1 MVIVSARERRMENRN
16 ARGDRSVNK
25 VEAVLAEQLPGA
37 RPDRGE
43 PLGSGVSSGLFRARS
58 VPSAALR
65 ARRGRMR
72 VTDIQ
77 QVIPSA
83 RSAGRGFH
91 AYSAKHL
98 DMLTAR
104 AGLTPD
110 ERLAVRAVATVL
122 PFRTNSY
129 VIENLIDWTAAP
141 DDPIY
146 RLVFPQPDML
156 PAADV
161 HRIADMLA
169 GGAPEAGLRAAA
181 HEIRMRLN
189 PHPAGQLLLNGP
201 SLHGRP
207 LPGLQHKY
215 PETVLFFPRQGQTCH
230 AYCSYC
236 FRWAQFVD
244 EPDLKMATDD
254 IATLVAYLGE
264 HQEVTSVLIT
274 GGDPMIMGEAVLR
287 RYVGPLIDPRN
298 GLDHLESIRI
308 GTKSLAYWPQRFV
321 TDPDADD
328 TLRLFGEV
336 IASGRTLAVMAHF
349 SHPRELEPPVL
360 AEAVRRIRD
369 TGAVIRTQAPL
380 IRSINDHPAAWQQ
393 MWRAQVRMGMVPYY
407 MFVERDTGPQ
417 DYFAVPLARGY
428 EVFREAYQG
437 VSGLART
444 VRGPSMSATPGKVC
458 VDGVTEVAG
467 VKVFVLHMIQARDPD
482 LVGTPFFARFDP
494 AACWLTDLEPVFASR
509 FPFEP
514 VGYEAVP
521 DELPG
526 LFPREPD
533 EPGELMVP
541 AM

>member
-1 MVIVSARERRMENRN
+1 M
-16 ARGDRSVNK
+16 
-25 VEAVLAEQLPGA
+25 
-37 RPDRGE
+37 
-43 PLGSGVSSGLFRARS
+43 
-58 VPSAALR
+58 
-65 ARRGRMR
+65 
-72 VTDIQ
+72 TDIQ

-83 RSAGRGFH
+83 RSSGRGFH
-91 AYSAKHL
+91 AYSARHL
-98 DMLTAR
+98 DTLVQR
-104 AGLTPD
+104 AGLTPA

-122 PFRTNSY
+122 PFRANAY
-129 VIENLIDWTAAP
+129 VIENLIDWDAAP

-161 HRIADMLA
+161 QRLA
-169 GGAPEAGLRAAA
+169 GLIETGAPDTALRAAA

-189 PHPAGQLLLNGP
+189 PHPAGQLLLNAP

-230 AYCSYC
+230 AYCTYC

-254 IATLVAYLGE
+254 IDTLVAYLGE
-264 HQEVTSVLIT
+264 HPEVTSVLIT
-274 GGDPMIMGEAVLR
+274 GGDPMIMGEPVLR
-287 RYVGPLIDPRN
+287 RYIEPLLDPR
-298 GLDHLESIRI
+298 LDHLESIRI
-308 GTKSLAYWPQRFV
+308 GTKSLSYWPQRYV
-321 TDPDADD
+321 TDPDADA

-336 IASGRTLAVMAHF
+336 ADSGRTLALMAHF
-349 SHPRELEPPVL
+349 SHPRELEPSML
-360 AEAVRRIRD
+360 AEAVRRIRG

-380 IRSINDHPAAWQQ
+380 IRSINDDPATWRS
-393 MWRAQVRMGMVPYY
+393 MWRTQVRLGMIPYY

-428 EVFREAYQG
+428 EIFRDAYQG

-444 VRGPSMSATPGKVC
+444 VRGPSMSATPGKVS

-467 VKVFVLHMIQARDPD
+467 LRVFVLRMIQARDPR

-494 AACWLTDLEPVFASR
+494 AATWLTDLEPVFADR

-514 VGYEAVP
+514 SPYEAAP
-521 DELPG
+521 DVLPG
-526 LFPREPD
+526 LWPD
-533 EPGELMVP
+533 EPDELMVP
-541 AM
+541 AI

>member
-1 MVIVSARERRMENRN
+1 
-16 ARGDRSVNK
+16 
-25 VEAVLAEQLPGA
+25 
-37 RPDRGE
+37 
-43 PLGSGVSSGLFRARS
+43 
-58 VPSAALR
+58 
-65 ARRGRMR
+65 

-83 RSAGRGFH
+83 RSSGRGFH

-98 DMLTAR
+98 DTLVQR
-104 AGLTPD
+104 AGLTPA

-122 PFRTNSY
+122 PFRANAY
-129 VIENLIDWTAAP
+129 VIENLIDWDAAP

-161 HRIADMLA
+161 QRLA
-169 GGAPEAGLRAAA
+169 GLIETGAPDTALRAAA

-189 PHPAGQLLLNGP
+189 PHPAGQLLLNAP

-230 AYCSYC
+230 AYCTYC

-254 IATLVAYLGE
+254 IDTLVAYLGE
-264 HQEVTSVLIT
+264 HPEVTSVLIT
-274 GGDPMIMGEAVLR
+274 GGDPMIMGEPVLR
-287 RYVGPLIDPRN
+287 RYIEPLLDPR
-298 GLDHLESIRI
+298 LDHLESIRI
-308 GTKSLAYWPQRFV
+308 GTKSLSYWPQRYV
-321 TDPDADD
+321 TDPDADA

-336 IASGRTLAVMAHF
+336 ADSGRTLALMAHF
-349 SHPRELEPPVL
+349 SHPRELEPSML
-360 AEAVRRIRD
+360 AEAVRRIRS

-380 IRSINDHPAAWQQ
+380 IRSINDDPATWRA
-393 MWRAQVRMGMVPYY
+393 MWRTQVRQGMIPYY

-428 EVFREAYQG
+428 EIFRDAYQG

-467 VKVFVLHMIQARDPD
+467 LRVFVLRMIQARDPR

-494 AACWLTDLEPVFASR
+494 AATWLTDLEPVFADR

-514 VGYEAVP
+514 SPYETAP
-521 DELPG
+521 DVLPG
-526 LFPREPD
+526 LWPD
-533 EPGELMVP
+533 EPDELMVP
-541 AM
+541 AI

>member
-1 MVIVSARERRMENRN
+1 M
-16 ARGDRSVNK
+16 
-25 VEAVLAEQLPGA
+25 
-37 RPDRGE
+37 
-43 PLGSGVSSGLFRARS
+43 
-58 VPSAALR
+58 
-65 ARRGRMR
+65 
-72 VTDIQ
+72 TDIQ
-77 QVIPSA
+77 QAVPAA

-98 DMLTAR
+98 DTLVQR
-104 AGLTPD
+104 AGLAPE
-110 ERLAVRAVATVL
+110 ERLAVRAVASVL

-129 VIENLIDWTAAP
+129 VIENLIDWDAAP

-161 HRIADMLA
+161 RRLADLIS
-169 GGAPEAGLRAAA
+169 GGAPDAALRAAA

-189 PHPAGQLLLNGP
+189 PQPAGQLLLNAP

-207 LPGLQHKY
+207 LSGLQHKY

-254 IATLVAYLGE
+254 IGVLVAYLGE
-264 HQEVTSVLIT
+264 HPEVTSVLIT

-287 RYVGPLIDPRN
+287 RYIGPLIDPRN

-321 TDPDADD
+321 SDPDADA
-328 TLRLFGEV
+328 TLGLFGEV
-336 IASGRTLAVMAHF
+336 VASGRALAVMAHF
-349 SHPRELEPPVL
+349 SHPRELSPALPG
-360 AEAVRRIRD
+360 EAVRRICS

-380 IRSINDHPAAWQQ
+380 IRSINDDAAAWQA
-393 MWRAQVRMGMVPYY
+393 MWRTQVRMGMVPYY

-428 EVFREAYQG
+428 DIFREAYQG
-437 VSGLART
+437 VSGLCRT
-444 VRGPSMSATPGKVC
+444 VRGPSMSATPGKIC
-458 VDGVTEVAG
+458 VDGVAEVAG
-467 VKVFVLHMIQARDPD
+467 VKVFVLRMIQARDPQ
-482 LVGTPFFARFDP
+482 LVGLPFFARFDP
-494 AACWLTDLEPVFASR
+494 AATWLTDLEPVFTDR
-509 FPFEP
+509 FPYEP
-514 VGYEAVP
+514 VRYEAAA

-526 LFPREPD
+526 LWPD

-541 AM
+541 AI

>member
-1 MVIVSARERRMENRN
+1 M
-16 ARGDRSVNK
+16 
-25 VEAVLAEQLPGA
+25 
-37 RPDRGE
+37 
-43 PLGSGVSSGLFRARS
+43 
-58 VPSAALR
+58 
-65 ARRGRMR
+65 
-72 VTDIQ
+72 TDIQ
-77 QVIPSA
+77 QVLPSA
-83 RSAGRGFH
+83 RPTGRGFR

-98 DMLTAR
+98 DMLARR
-104 AGLTPD
+104 AGLPPA

-129 VIENLIDWTAAP
+129 VVENLIDWDAAP

-156 PAADV
+156 PQADV
-161 HRIADMLA
+161 RRLADLIS

-189 PHPAGQLLLNGP
+189 PHPADQLLLNAP
-201 SLHGRP
+201 SRDGRP

-244 EPDLKMATDD
+244 EPDLKMGTDD
-254 IATLVAYLGE
+254 VGALVAYLRE
-264 HQEVTSVLIT
+264 HAEVTSVLIT

-287 RYVGPLIDPRN
+287 RYMAPLIDPANR
-298 GLDHLESIRI
+298 LDHLESIRI
-308 GTKSLAYWPQRFV
+308 GTKSLTYWPQRFV
-321 TDPDADD
+321 TDPDADA
-328 TLRLFGEV
+328 TLRLFSEV
-336 IASGRTLAVMAHF
+336 VASGRTLALMAHF

-380 IRSINDHPAAWQQ
+380 IRTINDNQGAWRA
-393 MWRAQVRMGMVPYY
+393 MWRTQVRLGMVPYY

-428 EVFREAYQG
+428 EIFREAYRG
-437 VSGLART
+437 VSGLGRT

-458 VDGVTEVAG
+458 VDGVADVAG
-467 VKVFVLHMIQARDPD
+467 IKVFVLHMIQARDPR
-482 LVGTPFFARFDP
+482 LVGMPFFARFDP
-494 AACWLTDLEPVFASR
+494 AACWLTDLEPVFADR

-514 VGYEAVP
+514 GRYKAVP

-526 LFPREPD
+526 LWPD
-533 EPGELMVP
+533 DPKEPGELMVP
-541 AM
+541 AI

>member
-1 MVIVSARERRMENRN
+1 
-16 ARGDRSVNK
+16 
-25 VEAVLAEQLPGA
+25 
-37 RPDRGE
+37 
-43 PLGSGVSSGLFRARS
+43 
-58 VPSAALR
+58 
-65 ARRGRMR
+65 

-83 RSAGRGFH
+83 RSSGRGFH

-98 DMLTAR
+98 DTLVQR
-104 AGLTPD
+104 AGLTPA

-122 PFRTNSY
+122 PFRANAY
-129 VIENLIDWTAAP
+129 VIENLIDWDAAP

-161 HRIADMLA
+161 QRLA
-169 GGAPEAGLRAAA
+169 GLIETGAPDSALRAAA

-189 PHPAGQLLLNGP
+189 PHPAGQLLLNAP

-230 AYCSYC
+230 AYCTYC

-254 IATLVAYLGE
+254 IDTLVAYLGE
-264 HQEVTSVLIT
+264 HPEVTSVLIT
-274 GGDPMIMGEAVLR
+274 GGDPMIMGEPVLR
-287 RYVGPLIDPRN
+287 RYLEPLLDPR
-298 GLDHLESIRI
+298 LDHLESIRI
-308 GTKSLAYWPQRFV
+308 GTKSLSYWPQRYV
-321 TDPDADD
+321 TDPDADA

-336 IASGRTLAVMAHF
+336 ADSGRTLALMAHF
-349 SHPRELEPPVL
+349 SHPRELEPSML
-360 AEAVRRIRD
+360 AQAVRRIRS

-380 IRSINDHPAAWQQ
+380 IRSINDDPATWRS
-393 MWRAQVRMGMVPYY
+393 MWRTQVRQGMIPYY

-428 EVFREAYQG
+428 EIFRDAYQS

-467 VKVFVLHMIQARDPD
+467 LRVFVLRMIQARDPR

-494 AACWLTDLEPVFASR
+494 AATWLTDLEPVFADR

-514 VGYEAVP
+514 SPYEAAP
-521 DELPG
+521 DVLPG
-526 LFPREPD
+526 LWPD
-533 EPGELMVP
+533 EPDELMVP
-541 AM
+541 AI